1 MAILEY
7 NAITKGKYIEFEGEP
22 YEILD
27 SHVFRKQMRKPVNQ
41 VKMRHLISGKVTE
54 YSFHAAEKSEEAE
67 IDSRKVKYLY
77 ANKGEFWFCEE
88 NEPAKRFSL
97 KEELVGPQGPY
108 LKPNSI
114 VEILTFHDRLV
125 GVKMPIKVEL
135 KVKTA
140 PPGIKGDTRQGG
152 NKQIILETGA
162 AINAPLFI
170 NEGDTII
177 VNTETGEYVSR
188 A

>member
-1 MAILEY
+1 
-7 NAITKGKYIEFEGEP
+7 
-22 YEILD
+22 
-27 SHVFRKQMRKPVNQ
+27 
-41 VKMRHLISGKVTE
+41 
-54 YSFHAAEKSEEAE
+54 
-67 IDSRKVKYLY
+67 
-77 ANKGEFWFCEE
+77 
-88 NEPAKRFSL
+88 
-97 KEELVGPQGPY
+97 
-108 LKPNSI
+108 
-114 VEILTFHDRLV
+114 
-125 GVKMPIKVEL
+125 MPIKVEL